1 MLEVW
6 VPGLPWPR
14 LAELGR
20 AILAMAP
27 LPGTIA
33 RWLALLHWFDGSL
46 NMPDRQD
53 RTGSVSRR
61 TLAAVV
67 AAVIVI
73 LAILTWGPG
82 STTHVA
88 SNPGPSGTPGSTT
101 PDPVP
106 PPADGPSGNTT
117 GSAR

>member
-1 MLEVW
+1 MQDSQD
-6 VPGLPWPR
+6 PK
-14 LAELGR
+14 
-20 AILAMAP
+20 
-27 LPGTIA
+27 
-33 RWLALLHWFDGSL
+33 GSIS
-46 NMPDRQD
+46 
-53 RTGSVSRR
+53 GG
-61 TLAAVV
+61 TLAAIV
-67 AAVIVI
+67 AAFVLI